1 MKKRNITLA
10 IVCSA
15 AIVACGQGGREYATA
30 NSEVNRSEA
39 QVATEP
45 MSQATKL
52 TFKIK
57 GKINHDKW
65 DKSQTAEVEFSRI
78 PQSIEEFKEL
88 QQSLGKEPQ
97 GAVALQIM
105 AFEMFHRDSQMGSQ
119 ALDLNNTQ
127 INANGT
133 KRQLKEVLRED
144 DSYGRPYLAAAL
156 LVGATPENAYSP
168 SKPYKVSLRVDPV
181 TKYQYSSDYDGNVIY
196 LQVDGKGWDTNWR
209 GVQVVKP
216 ADSEYYLIFNC
227 PALYTQCKKIR
238 GEWQGLD

>member
-1 MKKRNITLA
+1 MMKKRNIL
-10 IVCSA
+10 SA
-15 AIVACGQGGREYATA
+15 FICMTALVACGQEQAAISSNGNQGETQA
-30 NSEVNRSEA
+30 
-39 QVATEP
+39 ATEQLSP
-45 MSQATKL
+45 ATKI
-52 TFKIK
+52 TFKLK
-57 GKINHDKW
+57 GKINHDRW

-78 PQSIEEFKEL
+78 PQSIEEFTEL
-88 QQSLGKEPQ
+88 QKTLGKEPQ

-105 AFEMFHRDSQMGSQ
+105 AFEMFHRDSNLGSQ

-127 INANGT
+127 INASGT
-133 KRQLKEVLRED
+133 KRRLKEVLRED

-181 TKYQYSSDYDGNVIY
+181 TKYQYSSDYDGEVIY
-196 LQVDGKGWDTNWR
+196 LQVDGKGWDSNWR

-238 GEWQGLD
+238 GKWQGLD